1 MPGAAPAAQQAST
14 TAALQSGEQALPA
27 PAQPPLPQQP
37 ADAAQEVDRR
47 AEPLLDF
54 LDKMV
59 KVDVDAF
66 FWCAAGACAGAS
78 SNQGFL
84 DQPTQQ
90 RPVAC
95 AAGSLC
101 RRRTLLPITW

>member
-1 MPGAAPAAQQAST
+1 MPGLAAPDSK

-37 ADAAQEVDRR
+37 ADAAQDADRR

-66 FWCAAGACAGAS
+66 FWCALRRRAGVRS
-78 SNQGFL
+78 TEGFL
-84 DQPTQQ
+84 GQHTQQ
-90 RPVAC
+90 SLVAC

-101 RRRTLLPITW
+101 RKRMLLPITW